1 MELTV
6 FTKTVKPDE
15 KEFRADL
22 FISLLSCNLMSF
34 KYNNRYFHPYFT
46 ETLGQIILDFSTFI
60 PKTGDLSSLGQTVRL

>member
-34 KYNNRYFHPYFT
+34 KYNKRYFHPYFT
-46 ETLGQIILDFSTFI
+46 ETLGTNNSGL
-60 PKTGDLSSLGQTVRL
+60 